1 MILKRR
7 GSPLK
12 IIKFQNLN
20 LTQKGDL
27 HAWCTDH
34 EGLPLPSEPDEVF
47 VVRFQIF
54 YADETY
60 TVEDDYEAAT
70 STNKGDQFRWFLST
84 RRLLEFSSNF
94 NIVLQTDGTYKLCWI
109 GNSVLLLGSSDFD
122 RVFHPIGL
130 SVCSRE
136 AK

>member
-1 MILKRR
+1 
-7 GSPLK
+7 
-12 IIKFQNLN
+12 
-20 LTQKGDL
+20 L

-54 YADETY
+54 YADEVY

-109 GNSVLLLGSSDFD
+109 GNSVLILGSSDFD

-136 AK
+136 AQ